1 MSYLISQ
8 TFILLLIA
16 ALLGM
21 LLGTFLTRITAET
34 SRASLQARLR
44 NAETDAR
51 ELRAELDVAVTAR
64 GACEAERKSLRERLD
79 ALETAPGSRPID
91 TDEPVSPPR
100 ALPAPADSGVL
111 SVIGTGS
118 DESDD
123 LQRIKGIG
131 PKIAGILQE
140 LGVRRFD
147 QIAAWT
153 PRDVARVNDHLR
165 FSGRIEREQWVAQAQ
180 ALLTTGG
187 ADS

>member
-1 MSYLISQ
+1 V
-8 TFILLLIA
+8 
-16 ALLGM
+16 
-21 LLGTFLTRITAET
+21 R
-34 SRASLQARLR
+34 
-44 NAETDAR
+44 
-51 ELRAELDVAVTAR
+51 
-64 GACEAERKSLRERLD
+64 
-79 ALETAPGSRPID
+79 
-91 TDEPVSPPR
+91 
-100 ALPAPADSGVL
+100 PAPADSTVL
-111 SVIGTGS
+111 SAINTGS

-140 LGVRRFD
+140 LGVRRFE